1 MQQRKQIGKIQKVS
15 FGFGGYQ
22 EAMIGLSLTFGS
34 DKESWGVQ
42 TFHGAWGID
51 RSDYCKWT
59 EEDRL
64 KQLGE
69 TCMKLR
75 DLMRDAKVQT
85 VDDLEGVP
93 VEVTF
98 DGNMLKDYR
107 ILTEVL

>member
-1 MQQRKQIGKIQKVS
+1 MRKEIGKIQKVS

-22 EAMIGLSLTFGS
+22 DAQIGLSLTFGS
-34 DKESWGVQ
+34 DKGAWGVQ

-51 RSDYCKWT
+51 RSEHAKWQ
-59 EEDRL
+59 EDDRL
-64 KQLGE
+64 MELGK

-75 DLMRDAKVQT
+75 DLLRDAKVEK
-85 VDDLEGVP
+85 VDQLKGIP

-98 DGNMLKDYR
+98 EGNCLKDYR

>member
-1 MQQRKQIGKIQKVS
+1 MEKRIGKIKKVS

-22 EAMIGLSLTFGS
+22 DAQLGLSLTFGS
-34 DKESWGVQ
+34 DKEAWGVQ
-42 TFHGAWGID
+42 TFHGAWGVD
-51 RSDYCKWT
+51 RSDHAKWT
-59 EEDRL
+59 EDDRL

-75 DLMRDAKVQT
+75 DLLQDAKVQT
-85 VDDLEGVP
+85 VNELQGIP

-98 DGNMLKDYR
+98 DMNMLKDYR